1 MTFTEIR
8 NELVNSLHGALGI
21 DVILSDQASPER
33 DVPFLIYSITTP
45 YAPTGE
51 FGSHYQKQTTGK
63 DGKIYIEDQRREQPS
78 ATFSFTACSDNRWAD
93 EAHTA
98 YIFGEDEAQ
107 SIVEK
112 AVGHLLHGAY
122 HDLADKGIVIAE
134 ITNVGNRTTLIVDE
148 AARRYG
154 FDVRI
159 RYTKADERLDSV
171 IETAVLKETKKE

>member
-78 ATFSFTACSDNRWAD
+78 ATFSFTACSENRWAD
-93 EAHTA
+93 RGTHRVHLRRRRGPEHCRKGRRPPPTRSLPRPRGQGHRHRGDHQRRQPNHASSSMKRLAATA
-98 YIFGEDEAQ
+98 
-107 SIVEK
+107 S
-112 AVGHLLHGAY
+112 
-122 HDLADKGIVIAE
+122 
-134 ITNVGNRTTLIVDE
+134 T
-148 AARRYG
+148 
-154 FDVRI
+154 
-159 RYTKADERLDSV
+159 
-171 IETAVLKETKKE
+171 

>member
-1 MTFTEIR
+1 M
-8 NELVNSLHGALGI
+8 S
-21 DVILSDQASPER
+21 
-33 DVPFLIYSITTP
+33 
-45 YAPTGE
+45 
-51 FGSHYQKQTTGK
+51 K
-63 DGKIYIEDQRREQPS
+63 
-78 ATFSFTACSDNRWAD
+78 
-93 EAHTA
+93 
-98 YIFGEDEAQ
+98 
-107 SIVEK
+107 K

>member
-78 ATFSFTACSDNRWAD
+78 ATFSFTACSENRWAD
-93 EAHTA
+93 EAHTT